1 MPDAA
6 LYFEDLEPGRRF
18 HAGSVTVTE
27 ADIVRFAQAF
37 DPQPFH
43 TDPEAARTSIFGGLA
58 ASGWHT
64 AALAMRLL
72 VTGGPRLARGA
83 VGVGVESLAW
93 PRPVR
98 PGDTLSLDG
107 EVVDRRVSRSRP
119 EQGVVRLRNVLRN
132 QHGEVVLEETAVLLV
147 PRRPA

>member
-1 MPDAA
+1 
-6 LYFEDLEPGRRF
+6 FEDLEPGRRF

-72 VTGGPRLARGA
+72 VTGGPRPARGA